1 MANQKLTNRD
11 TERER
16 ANMKWT
22 DFISKLPF
30 SCRELDL
37 FVENSLNCDVTEGR
51 LMSAVTGG
59 FFGIYNNSFRYSYF
73 F

>member
-1 MANQKLTNRD
+1 MKL
-11 TERER
+11 
-16 ANMKWT
+16 T